1 MFLLDRT
8 CACVPE
14 ESVFI
19 FLKDSNLQ
27 SQMYFY
33 CSRKCFSFLK
43 QQCNWDNKMEEQILW
58 RHFLACN
65 VSNSHVPEDLA
76 NATSLSCKFHV
87 AKSESAL
94 NFGAGTSVRLIL
106 FFNSSHRHTRTAS
119 SYCKLHF
126 PRETAAS
133 PKAKQNVITQEF
145 KKYQKVWVLLQKSSV
160 STNKCGAQTCFII
173 EMADGP
179 IMGRTAV
186 RRDCGK
192 QSVHS
197 DHDPSFLLLQQ
208 GDRVWSWNPQNSNRT
223 HYCCSSETRTDRPIH
238 SFKSG
243 MFIHFIVIVV
253 FLLCIF
259 SLGTKPC
266 SYWPRRDEILGN
278 NWLKCNIC
286 TEINSKQIGNDLL
299 SKHSRKC
306 LSLGSL
312 QFLEF
317 HWFNCYTWFELYASN
332 CF

>member
-1 MFLLDRT
+1 M
-8 CACVPE
+8 
-14 ESVFI
+14 
-19 FLKDSNLQ
+19 
-27 SQMYFY
+27 
-33 CSRKCFSFLK
+33 
-43 QQCNWDNKMEEQILW
+43 
-58 RHFLACN
+58 
-65 VSNSHVPEDLA
+65 
-76 NATSLSCKFHV
+76 
-87 AKSESAL
+87 SESAL
-94 NFGAGTSVRLIL
+94 NFGGGTSVRLIL

-145 KKYQKVWVLLQKSSV
+145 EKYQKVWVLLQKSSV

-179 IMGRTAV
+179 ITAV

-223 HYCCSSETRTDRPIH
+223 HYCCSSKRRTDRPIH

-243 MFIHFIVIVV
+243 MFIHFIIIVV
-253 FLLCIF
+253 FL
-259 SLGTKPC
+259 SGNKPR
-266 SYWPRRDEILGN
+266 SYWPERGKILGN
-278 NWLKCNIC
+278 NWVKCNIC
-286 TEINSKQIGNDLL
+286 TEINSKQIGNDLQ
-299 SKHSRKC
+299 SKHARKC

-312 QFLEF
+312 CNFWSSTDLIVTHNLNHTHQIVFSSLAIQRKCCTEVNLPLRCLVFQTDHSNWILCLKFAVAGGAGCVVFILLGCTDCPSDHNKAKKKEEGWGYREF
-317 HWFNCYTWFELYASN
+317 WETRDQCLNAFQSLLWL
-332 CF
+332 